1 MEKKI
6 FKILSVSLGMLMLTC
21 LLAFVPNAV
30 KALENDPDGGTVPS
44 AEDTTHTI
52 TVNNVNDE
60 NAVVT
65 AYQVIEGVYSH
76 GKLAG
81 YQLVDD
87 VNAVISNFEAPDKD
101 EITLIA
107 DNISNDRAWL
117 TPIVMTKDDSDSE
130 HIKFTADVEAGLYV
144 VIVTNA
150 SDIVY
155 NPAIVAVNIADA
167 NDIDNGGNGNT
178 GLTINGHDYTAVD
191 MLSYWNIPSTA
202 WLKSSTSG
210 FDKVVLNNET
220 LNTQGILVH
229 SDTNGGGT
237 IGVGD
242 IVSFGLQDMVI
253 PSYSTDYGDETL
265 IYEINDTLN
274 ANGTDV
280 FKGINHFYVYVYT
293 DSANKGNPVVGSANC
308 TVTFYDE
315 DDNVLEG
322 TEIGL
327 RAVRYTLSFT
337 DDFIRANAEKQV
349 FVTYDTTVQDGM
361 ELNYSE
367 NITSASLRYSVNAT
381 TPSVVKTLTANTY
394 HYSFGVDAVIDAQAG
409 SGAGAAES
417 YELNKVSAA
426 NGTYSEATGVAS
438 NKSTQKSAKALAG
451 ATFEL
456 RNTRGDVV
464 GTATSDANGH
474 LTFTGLNTGTYY
486 LSETVPPDT
495 YTLNANEYVIN
506 IKADVDTNGIMSRYL
521 VDIQMLDSTTWRYV
535 TLGSNSVVATLDD
548 VDADT
553 GALTYTVTPT
563 ITAGEVVNTKIAEL
577 PSTGGTGTIV
587 LTVCAALGMG
597 VFLTLYLVNKR
608 KKVSE

>member
-30 KALENDPDGGTVPS
+30 KALENDPDGGTVLS

-107 DNISNDRAWL
+107 DNISNDRTWL
-117 TPIVMTKDDSDSE
+117 TPIVMTKDDSDSK

-210 FDKVVLNNET
+210 FDKVILNNET
-220 LNTQGILVH
+220 IATKA
-229 SDTNGGGT
+229 TNGDFVTEDTKGGT
-237 IGVGD
+237 VGVGD
-242 IVSFGLQDMVI
+242 TVVFGLQNMVI
-253 PSYSTDYGDETL
+253 PSYSTDYADETL
-265 IYEINDTLN
+265 KYEINDSF
-274 ANGTDV
+274 NGDST
-280 FKGINHFYVYVYT
+280 FKGITHFYVYVYSGS
-293 DSANKGNPVVGSANC
+293 DKGSPVVGSANC
-308 TVTFYDE
+308 TVTYYDKDGNE
-315 DDNVLEG
+315 VTGN
-322 TEIGL
+322 EIISDATSY
-327 RAVRYTLSFT
+327 RLSFT
-337 DDFIRANAEKQV
+337 DDFIRANAEKKV
-349 FVTYDTTVQDGM
+349 FVTYETTVQDGIS
-361 ELNYSE
+361 LNYSE
-367 NITSASLRYSVNAT
+367 NITSASLSYSVDAT
-381 TPSVVKTLTANTY
+381 TPTVVKTLTANTY

-426 NGTYSEATGVAS
+426 NGTYSDATGVVS
-438 NKSTQKSAKALAG
+438 KKSTQKSAKALAG

-506 IKADVDTNGIMSRYL
+506 IKADVDTDGIMSRYL
-521 VDIQMLDSTTWRYV
+521 VDIQMLDSTTGGYV
-535 TLGSNSVVATLDD
+535 TLGSNSVVATLADTD
-548 VDADT
+548 TDT